1 MKSDTNHYIHIYK
14 LPLPY
19 QFNKNFGIYAIFHL
33 CVYLNEGVFE
43 AATIFYIT
51 TLFVLMLTV
60 VLIMQVLTL
69 SGFY

>member
-1 MKSDTNHYIHIYK
+1 M
-14 LPLPY
+14 
-19 QFNKNFGIYAIFHL
+19 
-33 CVYLNEGVFE
+33 EGVFE

-51 TLFVLMLTV
+51 TSFVLMLTV